1 MRNNSKGVDK
11 LKLLEIKT
19 YYVTEAELDAYVITF
34 EFAGKEFIAIVHVDE
49 DSTNIVVCL
58 ERYVI
63 SRKGIDIPTYFG
75 TGFAS
80 DIYNFIYEEI
90 DKIEKK
96 YQK

>member
-34 EFAGKEFIAIVHVDE
+34 EFAGKEFIAIHVDE

-58 ERYVI
+58 ERYGYLEKELTSQHILGQVLQVI
-63 SRKGIDIPTYFG
+63 YIISFM
-75 TGFAS
+75 
-80 DIYNFIYEEI
+80 
-90 DKIEKK
+90 KK
-96 YQK
+96 